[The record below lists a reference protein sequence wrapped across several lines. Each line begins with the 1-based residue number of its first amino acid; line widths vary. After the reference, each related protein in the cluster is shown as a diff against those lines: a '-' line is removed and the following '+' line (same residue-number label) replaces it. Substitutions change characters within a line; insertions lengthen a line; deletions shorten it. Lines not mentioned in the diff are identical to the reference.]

1 MPNRLAQ
8 ALSPYLLQH
17 QDNPV
22 DWREWGEEA
31 FAAARAEGRPVFL
44 SIGYAT
50 CHWCH
55 VMERESFEDEEVA
68 ALLNAHFVPVKVD
81 REERPDVD
89 ALYMS
94 VCQAVTGH
102 GGWPLTVF
110 LTPEA
115 EPFYVGTYFPKDGR
129 GQRPGLMQLLPAVN
143 RAWTEEREAVAAS
156 AARLTEVVREGL
168 GRVQEPGPD
177 LDRGALNGGYNGL
190 AARFDP
196 EWGGFGAAPK
206 FPTPHNL
213 LFLLR
218 EHVRTGEDR
227 PVEMVRQTLTR
238 MRFGGIWDHVGFGF
252 HRYSTDG
259 EWRLPHFEKMLYDQA
274 LLAMAYTEGWEVTG
288 DPLFRQTA
296 EEVFAYVERDLTG
309 PEGAFHSAED
319 ADSLNRHGEKEEG
332 AFYVWSWEEWMD
344 LLGEGDGPL
353 GAALYNLEAEGN
365 FHDEASRQKTGDNVL
380 FRTLTLA
387 EAAERLETPPE
398 ALRQRLEAIRQR
410 LFDARALRPRP
421 LLDDKVLT
429 DWNGLLIAAL
439 AKAAR
444 AFDAP
449 EYAERAARAAD
460 FLLST
465 LRTEDG
471 RLLHRYRAGEAG
483 LTGLAEDYAFLAWG
497 LLELHQATFETR
509 WLREAVALSETLL
522 AHFWDDAAGGL
533 FLSPDDGEALLV
545 RQKQYYDGA
554 TPSANSVAAY
564 VLARLARLTGRTE
577 WEDRAAA
584 ILRSSEEVR
593 QFPMGHTMALVAL
606 QFLEG
611 PAREVVVAGDP
622 EAEDTRAL
630 LAALHEGFRPHDVL
644 HLRTPSGDSLA
655 EVAPWTEAH
664 APREGRAAAYVCEGF
679 ACQAP
684 VTDPDAL
691 RGLLG

>member
-1 MPNRLAQ
+1 MRNRLAD

-17 QDNPV
+17 QHNPV
-22 DWREWGEEA
+22 HWQEWGEEA
-31 FAAARAEGRPVFL
+31 FAAARDEEKPVFL

-55 VMERESFEDEEVA
+55 VMERESFEDDEVA

-94 VCQAVTGH
+94 VCQAVTGQ

-115 EPFYVGTYFPKDGR
+115 EPFYVGTYFPKQGR
-129 GQRPGLMQLLPAVN
+129 GGRPGLMELLPAVA
-143 RAWTEEREAVAAS
+143 RAWGEERAAVAAS
-156 AARLTEVVREGL
+156 AARLTEVLREGL
-168 GRVQEPGPD
+168 DRQRAPGPD
-177 LDRGALNGGYNGL
+177 PDRTTLNGGYNGL

-213 LFLLR
+213 VFLLR
-218 EHVRTGEDR
+218 EHVRTGEQR

-238 MRFGGIWDHVGFGF
+238 MRLGGIWDHVGFGF
-252 HRYSTDG
+252 HRYSTDQ

-274 LLAMAYTEGWEVTG
+274 LLMMAYAEAWQATG
-288 DPLFRQTA
+288 DDLFRETVG
-296 EEVFAYVERDLTG
+296 ETFAYLQRDLRDPT
-309 PEGAFHSAED
+309 GAFYSAED

-332 AFYVWSWEEWMD
+332 AFYVWGWEEWMSF
-344 LLGEGDGPL
+344 LGEQDGAL
-353 GAALYNLEAEGN
+353 AAALYDLEPEGN
-365 FHDEASRQKTGDNVL
+365 FQDEATRQKTGDNVL
-380 FRTLTLA
+380 FRALPLA
-387 EAAERLETPPE
+387 EAAERLEMSPE
-398 ALRQRLEAIRQR
+398 TLRGRLETIRQR
-410 LFDARALRPRP
+410 LFGAREARPRP

-429 DWNGLLIAAL
+429 DWNGLAIAAL
-439 AKAAR
+439 AKAGA
-444 AFDAP
+444 AFGEVAYTDT
-449 EYAERAARAAD
+449 AARAAD
-460 FLLST
+460 FVLT
-465 LRTEDG
+465 NLRTDDG

-497 LLELHQATFETR
+497 LLELHQATLETR
-509 WLREAVALSETLL
+509 WLREAVALVEMLL

-554 TPSANSVAAY
+554 TPSANGVAAY

-577 WEDRAAA
+577 WEDRAAG
-584 ILRSSEEVR
+584 ILRSNEEIR
-593 QFPMGHTMALVAL
+593 RFPTGHTFSLMAV

-611 PAREVVVAGDP
+611 PAREVVIAGDP
-622 EAEDTRAL
+622 RAEDTRAL
-630 LAALHEGFRPHDVL
+630 LAVARDGFRPHDVL
-644 HLRTPSGDSLA
+644 HLRAPDDDGLA
-655 EVAPWTEAH
+655 EVAPWTAAQ
-664 APREGRAAAYVCEGF
+664 APRDGRAAAYVCTGF
-679 ACQAP
+679 TCQAP
-684 VTDPDAL
+684 VTDPEAL
-691 RGLLG
+691 RAALR